1 MSHPRQCRSL
11 VGQASSLSS
20 SGRQLQGIDFAP
32 RQKLDRLEASPTTTG
47 KLIQRGQ
54 VFTFSFLTLI
64 FFTAAARSQNLP
76 PENSSVQ
83 SVSGQFTVT
92 AAPQFSPLLH
102 RANLATN
109 NEIVRLQ
116 PALLAVTAERFR
128 NALWSQL
135 GLQPGG
141 NWSGKIVLALHPAR
155 TPTDEV
161 NLNIGP
167 LLNVWHYRVE
177 LPDVL
182 TQPRFRRA
190 LAAVLLLEIANR
202 GNPDANHS
210 AELPPWLVDG
220 LAQVTLGGEL
230 GKIILSAPDKK
241 VDDLMLLRVNKKVRG
256 LDPLAEARATL
267 KNVSA
272 PSFDQLCWPTGE
284 QLDGGDGG
292 AYFAG
297 AQLFTADL
305 LALKNG
311 PEKMRAFLAK
321 LPSCLNWQ
329 TAFFA
334 AFREDFRRPLDVEK
348 WWALR
353 VVRFA
358 AHDLGPRWTAAAS
371 RERLADLI
379 AVPVEFRNEAGAL
392 PERMTISLQA
402 AVQNFTPVQRESVFQ
417 LKLRDLELAQFRLAP
432 PFSALAAGYRL
443 ALVEFLGQG
452 DETEAA
458 VVPNQKKSR
467 VGRSASVAA
476 TLKKLD
482 ALDTR
487 RREAELK
494 MDTSPLP
501 KALNQTGR

>member
-1 MSHPRQCRSL
+1 MSRLRQC
-11 VGQASSLSS
+11 GEDGA
-20 SGRQLQGIDFAP
+20 GRHHAARKTP
-32 RQKLDRLEASPTTTG
+32 RGLF
-47 KLIQRGQ
+47 
-54 VFTFSFLTLI
+54 VFLALF
-64 FFTAAARSQNLP
+64 FFTVAAHGQNFS

-92 AAPQFSPLLH
+92 VAPEFSPLLH

-128 NALWSQL
+128 AALWTQL
-135 GLQPGG
+135 GFQSSG
-141 NWSGKIVLALHPAR
+141 NWSGKIILALHPAR
-155 TPTDEV
+155 TPLDDV

-182 TQPRFRRA
+182 TRLRFSRA
-190 LAAVLLLEIANR
+190 LSAVLLLEIANR
-202 GNPDANHS
+202 GNREANHS

-220 LAQVTLGGEL
+220 LAQVTLGGEP
-230 GKIILSAPDKK
+230 GKIILSAPEKK
-241 VDDLMLLRVNKKVRG
+241 VDGLMQSRVSKPSRG
-256 LDPLAEARATL
+256 MDPLAEARTTL

-272 PSFDQLCWPTGE
+272 PSFDQLCWPTGA

-292 AYFAG
+292 AYLAG

-311 PEKMRAFLAK
+311 PEKMRVFLAK

-334 AFREDFRRPLDVEK
+334 AFHEDFRRALDVEK
-348 WWALR
+348 WWSLR

-358 AHDLGPRWTAAAS
+358 ARDPGPRWTVAAS

-379 AVPVEFRNEAGAL
+379 AVPVELRNEANAL
-392 PERMTISLQA
+392 PEHGVISLQA
-402 AVQNFTPVQRESVFQ
+402 AVQNFTPAQRESVLQ
-417 LKLRDLELAQFRLAP
+417 LKVRDLELAQFRLAP
-432 PFSALAAGYRL
+432 PFSALAAGYRAAL
-443 ALVEFLGQG
+443 ADFLGQASQVVN
-452 DETEAA
+452 AA
-458 VVPNQKKSR
+458 SPKQPTPLH
-467 VGRSASVAA
+467 RSSANVMP
-476 TLKKLD
+476 TVKKLN
-482 ALDTR
+482 ALDAR

-494 MDTSPLP
+494 LEADPLP
-501 KALNQTGR
+501 KVLNQTGR

>member
-1 MSHPRQCRSL
+1 MKPGLNRCHVKPLNRFIASMLQPSH
-11 VGQASSLSS
+11 ASVL
-20 SGRQLQGIDFAP
+20 
-32 RQKLDRLEASPTTTG
+32 
-47 KLIQRGQ
+47 
-54 VFTFSFLTLI
+54 FLALI
-64 FFTAAARSQNLP
+64 FSTAGAHCQPAP

-92 AAPQFSPLLH
+92 VTPEFSPLLH
-102 RANLATN
+102 RVDLATN
-109 NEIVRLQ
+109 REIVRLQ

-128 NALWSQL
+128 SALWSQL

-155 TPTDEV
+155 TPLDEV

-167 LLNVWHYRVE
+167 LLKVWHYRVE
-177 LPDVL
+177 LPDML
-182 TQPRFRRA
+182 LRPRFSRA

-202 GNPDANHS
+202 DNPDANHS
-210 AELPPWLVDG
+210 AELPPWLVTG

-267 KNVSA
+267 KIVSA
-272 PSFDQLCWPTGE
+272 PTFDQLCWPTGE
-284 QLDGGDGG
+284 QLEGGDGG
-292 AYFAG
+292 AYLAG

-311 PEKMRAFLAK
+311 PEKMRALLAK

-334 AFREDFRRPLDVEK
+334 AFHEDFRRPLDVEK

-358 AHDLGPRWTAAAS
+358 ARDPGPRWTPAAS

-379 AVPVEFRNEAGAL
+379 AVPVELRNEVGAL

-402 AVQNFTPVQRESVFQ
+402 AVQNFTLAEREAVFQ

-432 PFSALAAGYRL
+432 PFSELAGGYRV
-443 ALVEFLGQG
+443 ALKEFLGRG
-452 DETEAA
+452 DETVSAT
-458 VVPNQKKSR
+458 VSNQKKSR
-467 VGRSASVAA
+467 VGRSVSAAA

-482 ALDTR
+482 ALDAR
-487 RREAELK
+487 RRQAELK
-494 MDTSPLP
+494 LDASPLP
-501 KALNQTGR
+501 KALNQTAR

>member
-1 MSHPRQCRSL
+1 MSRPWQC
-11 VGQASSLSS
+11 
-20 SGRQLQGIDFAP
+20 
-32 RQKLDRLEASPTTTG
+32 PTTTS
-47 KLIQRGQ
+47 QRILGRF

-64 FFTAAARSQNLP
+64 FSTAAAHGQSLS

-92 AAPQFSPLLH
+92 VAPQFSPLLH
-102 RANLATN
+102 RVDLATN
-109 NEIVRLQ
+109 SEIVRLQ

-135 GLQPGG
+135 GFQPGG

-182 TQPRFRRA
+182 LRQRFSRA

-202 GNPDANHS
+202 GNLDANHS

-241 VDDLMLLRVNKKVRG
+241 VDSLVQSRLNKKTRG
-256 LDPLAEARATL
+256 LDPLVEARATL

-329 TAFFA
+329 TAFFT

-358 AHDLGPRWTAAAS
+358 AHDPGPLWTPAAS

-402 AVQNFTPVQRESVFQ
+402 AVQNFTPAQRESVFQ

-432 PFSALAAGYRL
+432 PFSTLAAGYRV
-443 ALVEFLGQG
+443 ALVEFLGSG
-452 DETEAA
+452 DESESAG
-458 VVPNQKKSR
+458 VPNQKKMR
-467 VGRSASVAA
+467 VGRSASAAA

-482 ALDTR
+482 ALDAR
-487 RREAELK
+487 RREAELQL
-494 MDTSPLP
+494 DNGPLP